1 MGCNSRVVVD
11 IPKVLNVSDE
21 TVVNITTEI
30 YEMTFRNG
38 LKVDEIIKRLRAKYT
53 DNELLYAMYELGKLS
68 GMLKVLEN
76 PIGVL
81 KWFDVITRIIDR
93 KGSSKLKEFLAKKLE
108 FERKIY
114 EYDEFLDHLYESES
128 DNDISVI

>member
-1 MGCNSRVVVD
+1 MSRNSRELIYVGDVL
-11 IPKVLNVSDE
+11 KVNDK
-21 TVVNITTEI
+21 TAVNIMTEI
-30 YEMTFRNG
+30 YEMTFKDE
-38 LKVDEIIKRLRAKYT
+38 LEVDEIVKRLRAKYT

-114 EYDEFLDHLYESES
+114 EYDKFLDHLYESES

>member
-30 YEMTFRNG
+30 YEMTFKDE
-38 LKVDEIIKRLRAKYT
+38 LEVDEIVKRLRAKYT

-68 GMLKVLEN
+68 GMLKVVEN
-76 PIGVL
+76 PIGAL
-81 KWFDVITRIIDR
+81 EWFKTIIHIIDH
-93 KGSSKLKEFLAKKLE
+93 KNPSKLRKFFAKQLE

>member
-1 MGCNSRVVVD
+1 MSRNSRELIYVGDVL
-11 IPKVLNVSDE
+11 KVNDK
-21 TVVNITTEI
+21 TAVNIMTEI
-30 YEMTFRNG
+30 YEMTFKDE
-38 LKVDEIIKRLRAKYT
+38 LEVDEIVKRLRAKYT

-114 EYDEFLDHLYESES
+114 EYDKFLDHLYESEL

>member
-1 MGCNSRVVVD
+1 MRCNSRVVVD
-11 IPKVLNVSDE
+11 MPKVLNVSDE

-53 DNELLYAMYELGKLS
+53 DNELLYAMFEFGKLR
-68 GMLKVLEN
+68 GMLKVVKN
-76 PIGVL
+76 PIGAVRWFETVL
-81 KWFDVITRIIDR
+81 GIMDR
-93 KGSSKLKEFLAKKLE
+93 KDSTKLKKFFAKQLE
-108 FERKIY
+108 FERKLH
-114 EYDEFLDHLYESES
+114 EYDEFLDNLYESES